1 VTLQTIG
8 GQGLWAWLA
17 VGMALLLGGCETMK
31 LGSSPSTPA
40 ATSTTGAAP
49 PAVDSD
55 GKPAPLAYTPAPS
68 APRNSDSTRSAAE
81 KEFDQDSANFS
92 KVVFGGFATSMI
104 QRGLPSAL
112 ACLLKYQNDQRR
124 RNECLAV
131 ATVASAIDGISKGY
145 IVAKRQEAGNNEL
158 RAIKSVTSDM
168 EKDNARLQEM
178 IDAADAMVRES
189 QARLNKL
196 REDVAAKRIA
206 ASDAQAERQRE
217 EANLVQLN
225 QALKDAKATRDEY
238 VKASRELKRD
248 PNDPQGSA
256 AAKRNLD
263 AEIAAMSAK
272 VASLEKN
279 VKKLSDALVPFKV

>member
-8 GQGLWAWLA
+8 GQGLWVWLA
-17 VGMALLLGGCETMK
+17 VGMSLLLGGCETMQ
-31 LGSSPSTPA
+31 LGSSSSNAPPTATSAAPQTNGDTPQAATPA
-40 ATSTTGAAP
+40 S
-49 PAVDSD
+49 
-55 GKPAPLAYTPAPS
+55 
-68 APRNSDSTRSAAE
+68 PRNSDSTRSAAE
-81 KEFDQDSANFS
+81 KDFDQDSANFS

-112 ACLLKYQNDQRR
+112 TCLLRFQNDQRR

-158 RAIKSVTSDM
+158 KAIRSVTSDM
-168 EKDNARLQEM
+168 EKDNARLQEL

-196 REDVAAKRIA
+196 RDDVAAKRIA
-206 ASDAQAERQRE
+206 AADAQAQRQRE

-238 VKASRELKRD
+238 VKASHELKRD

-263 AEIAAMSAK
+263 AEIAAMTVK
-272 VASLEKN
+272 VNALEKN